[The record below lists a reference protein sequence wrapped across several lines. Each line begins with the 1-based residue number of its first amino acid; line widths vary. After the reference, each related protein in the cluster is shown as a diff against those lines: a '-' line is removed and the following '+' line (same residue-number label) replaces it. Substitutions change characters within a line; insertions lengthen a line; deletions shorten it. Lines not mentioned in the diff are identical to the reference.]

1 MIEAYDIV
9 IGDQASKTMRVCM
22 KRLELIIHDRHT
34 PDIGAQHILESVKI
48 FNIRD
53 NVSSV
58 LGNLGEFGRGL
69 VLLRGIRVGH
79 YDATLVKQVL

>member
-9 IGDQASKTMRVCM
+9 IGDQASKIMRVCM
-22 KRLELIIHDRHT
+22 KRLELMIPDRHT
-34 PDIGAQHILESVKI
+34 PDIGAQHILESVQI

-53 NVSSV
+53 NVPSV

-69 VLLRGIRVGH
+69 VLLWGIRVGIM
-79 YDATLVKQVL
+79 TPP